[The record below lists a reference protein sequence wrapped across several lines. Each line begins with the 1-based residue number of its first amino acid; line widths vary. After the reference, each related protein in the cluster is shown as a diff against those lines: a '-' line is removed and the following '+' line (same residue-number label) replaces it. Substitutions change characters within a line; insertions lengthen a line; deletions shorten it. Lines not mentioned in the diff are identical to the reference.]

1 MKATL
6 FLAAAGLAVAQDLSG
21 QPECALKCLKE
32 FIPKAGC
39 ELDNTAC
46 QCEASF
52 QTKLAPI
59 ITPCLTE
66 ACQVDDLLKAQKAAA
81 DACKAYAAT
90 AGSGSATAAPTE
102 SLGSVT
108 VSIDTSITGSAS
120 VPAIFS
126 SIPDE
131 KPIPPVTPRPG
142 NGTMTKTMTEG
153 GGSGGGAVTP
163 TGTSGGGGGSGT
175 TGGASSVPTDA
186 GAGTAGPAAMGLL
199 AIIAAAIAL

>member
-1 MKATL
+1 MKAAF
-6 FLAAAGLAVAQDLSG
+6 FLAAAGLVAAQDLSG
-21 QPECALKCLKE
+21 QPQCALKCLQE
-32 FIPKAGC
+32 YIPKAGC
-39 ELDNTAC
+39 ELDDTAC
-46 QCEASF
+46 QCESSF
-52 QTKLAPI
+52 QTKLAPL

-66 ACQVDDLLKAQKAAA
+66 ACKVEDLLKAQQAAV

-90 AGSGSATAAPTE
+90 AGAGSTTVAPTE

-142 NGTMTKTMTEG
+142 NGTVTKTSTEG
-153 GGSGGGAVTP
+153 AGGATTP
-163 TGTSGGGGGSGT
+163 TGTSGGGN
-175 TGGASSVPTDA
+175 GGASSVPTDA
-186 GAGTAGPAAMGLL
+186 GAGAVAGPALGLL
-199 AIIAAAIAL
+199 AAIAAAIAL

>member
-1 MKATL
+1 MKAAL
-6 FLAAAGLAVAQDLSG
+6 FIAAAGLVVAQDLSG

-32 FIPKAGC
+32 YIPKAGC
-39 ELDNTAC
+39 ELDDTAC
-46 QCEASF
+46 QCESSF

-66 ACQVDDLLKAQKAAA
+66 SCQVEDLLKAQQAAA

-90 AGSGSATAAPTE
+90 AGAGSTTVAPTE

-142 NGTMTKTMTEG
+142 NGTVTKTATEG

-163 TGTSGGGGGSGT
+163 TGTSGGGGGS

-186 GAGTAGPAAMGLL
+186 GAAAVVPAMGIL

>member
-1 MKATL
+1 MKAAL

-32 FIPKAGC
+32 NIPKAGC
-39 ELDNTAC
+39 ELTDTAC
-46 QCEASF
+46 QCEPSF
-52 QTKLAPI
+52 QSKLAPI

-66 ACQVDDLLKAQKAAA
+66 ACQVDDLLKAQKAAV

-90 AGSGSATAAPTE
+90 AGAGSTTVAPTE

-126 SIPDE
+126 SIPEE

-163 TGTSGGGGGSGT
+163 TGTSGGGGS
-175 TGGASSVPTDA
+175 GGASSVPTDA
-186 GAGTAGPAAMGLL
+186 GAGAVAGPAMGLL